1 MNDILRLIGTSDQ
14 CLAGFGCLGG
24 LSFLF
29 NSLTGFCLQS
39 VVSFLYF
46 LLVSI
51 VLFHNIYT

>member
-1 MNDILRLIGTSDQ
+1 MSFWIWL
-14 CLAGFGCLGG
+14 LGWAF
-24 LSFLF
+24 LSIY
-29 NSLTGFCLQS
+29 SLTGFCLQS